1 MDRLSKTEKK
11 QRIREILKNSI
22 HDSGPLKSFIPADK
36 HFPYDRIFIGRFTDE
51 LGVTFG
57 RYAYFEEV

>member
-11 QRIREILKNSI
+11 QKIREMLKNNI
-22 HDSGPLKSFIPADK
+22 QDAGPLETFIPADEC
-36 HFPYDRIFIGRFTDE
+36 FPYDRIFIGRFTD
-51 LGVTFG
+51 GQGRRFG